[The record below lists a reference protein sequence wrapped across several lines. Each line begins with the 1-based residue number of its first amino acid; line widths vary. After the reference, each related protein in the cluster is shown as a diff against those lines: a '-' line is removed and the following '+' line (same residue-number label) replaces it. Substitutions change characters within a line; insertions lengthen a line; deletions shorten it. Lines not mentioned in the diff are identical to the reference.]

1 MLLSAIRNRLYLPP
15 YNSVGWAE
23 NVVGRQT
30 RHRHAPKIET
40 AHRLLCFETME
51 SSRIVRMSR
60 AFSSTWAFATVPV
73 QKFDYQTHRVIF
85 EGPLVVL
92 SSSSDYTK
100 NNASIPEIP
109 PGLPYWPPNATN
121 DASKLANCPMLV
133 NTIDGK
139 TISASS
145 IKVEGSATMPAYK
158 AALKHRLIGQPR
170 HEDSK
175 GAITFHAALTARP

>member
-15 YNSVGWAE
+15 YNSVGWAN
-23 NVVGRQT
+23 NVASGQT
-30 RHRHAPKIET
+30 QHRYAPKIET
-40 AHRLLCFETME
+40 AHKVLCFETME

-60 AFSSTWAFATVPV
+60 AFSSIWAFATVPV
-73 QKFDYQTHRVIF
+73 RKFGYQKHRVIF

-92 SSSSDYTK
+92 PSSSGDTK
-100 NNASIPEIP
+100 NNTSIPGIP
-109 PGLPYWPPNATN
+109 PGLPYWPLNATN

-145 IKVEGSATMPAYK
+145 IKVEGGATMPAYK
-158 AALKHRLIGQPR
+158 AALKHKLIGQPR
-170 HEDSK
+170 DVDSK